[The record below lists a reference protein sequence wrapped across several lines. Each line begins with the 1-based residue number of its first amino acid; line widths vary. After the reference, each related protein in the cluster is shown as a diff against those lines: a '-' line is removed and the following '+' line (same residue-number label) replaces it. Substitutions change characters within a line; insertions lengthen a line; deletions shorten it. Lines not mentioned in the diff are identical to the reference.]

1 MRKLTDEEVK
11 VGAERIRSRHADE
24 WAKFIYEATRGRS
37 IHEASALIGI
47 DRQRVRLHLG
57 RYAALY
63 SIGGGVENPPASRG
77 GDAVSGPQLDAVIA
91 NYKPAEPDPDDVAMF
106 EQEGFSTPVAETLA
120 TSYGAAEIAQEQQA
134 IKVPDATRN
143 QVEINAPPA
152 VGWDLKLRTICAD
165 LMSAARTINDAKMR
179 DLRRPVT
186 AERLAKV
193 HAEWLYQMERI
204 VNIHEDV
211 FLERVADHAEKP
223 TL

>member
-1 MRKLTDEEVK
+1 MRKLTDAEVK

-37 IHEASALIGI
+37 IHEAAKLVGI
-47 DRQRVRLHLG
+47 DRNNIAIHLK
-57 RYAALY
+57 RYAAIY
-63 SIGGGVENPPASRG
+63 SISGGPGRAPEYGGGG
-77 GDAVSGPQLDAVIA
+77 AVSGPQLDAVIA
-91 NYKPAEPDPDDVAMF
+91 NYKPAEPDPADVAMF
-106 EQEGFSTPVAETLA
+106 EQEGFSTEVAETLA
-120 TSYGAAEIAQEQQA
+120 TSYGAAEIAKKKQA
-134 IKVPDATRN
+134 IKVPDAAGDR
-143 QVEINAPPA
+143 VEINAPPA
-152 VGWDLKLRTICAD
+152 VGWDLKLRAICAD

-204 VNIHEDV
+204 ANIHDDA
-211 FLERVADHAEKP
+211 FTERVADHAEKP

>member
-37 IHEASALIGI
+37 IHEAAKLIGT
-47 DRQRVRLHLG
+47 DRRRVQLHLS

-63 SIGGGVENPPASRG
+63 SIGGGAERAPTSRG
-77 GDAVSGPQLDAVIA
+77 GGAVAGPQLDAVIA
-91 NYKPAEPDPDDVAMF
+91 TYKPAEPDPDDVAMF
-106 EQEGFSTPVAETLA
+106 EQDGFSTPVAETLA
-120 TSYGAAEIAQEQQA
+120 TSYGAAEIAQEKQA

-152 VGWDLKLRTICAD
+152 VDWDLKLRTICAD

-186 AERLAKV
+186 AERLARV

>member
-1 MRKLTDEEVK
+1 M
-11 VGAERIRSRHADE
+11 I
-24 WAKFIYEATRGRS
+24 AT
-37 IHEASALIGI
+37 
-47 DRQRVRLHLG
+47 
-57 RYAALY
+57 
-63 SIGGGVENPPASRG
+63 
-77 GDAVSGPQLDAVIA
+77 
-91 NYKPAEPDPDDVAMF
+91 YKPAEPDPDDVAMF

-152 VGWDLKLRTICAD
+152 VDWDLKLRTICAD

-186 AERLAKV
+186 AERLARV

>member
-37 IHEASALIGI
+37 VHEASKLVGT
-47 DRQRVRLHLG
+47 DRQRIRLHLS
-57 RYAALY
+57 RYAALC
-63 SIGGGVENPPASRG
+63 SIGGGVENPPTSRG
-77 GDAVSGPQLDAVIA
+77 GGAVAGPQLDAVIA
-91 NYKPAEPDPDDVAMF
+91 NYKPAEPDPADVAMF
-106 EQEGFSTPVAETLA
+106 EREGFSTPVAETLA
-120 TSYGAAEIAQEQQA
+120 TSYGAAEIAQEKQA
-134 IKVPDATRN
+134 INVHDAAGNR
-143 QVEINAPPA
+143 VEVNAPPA
-152 VGWDLKLRTICAD
+152 VGWDLKLRAICAD

-204 VNIHEDV
+204 ANIHNDAFTES
-211 FLERVADHAEKP
+211 VADHAEKP